1 VSNYGPLKQSDLV
14 VELRSELQRALEAN
28 EALKRKNDFLVATEV
43 QNQRLTKALDGVHE
57 ALQAILWAADLE
69 NVTLMRQ
76 ALPKVREAAAA
87 VVEFLDDIE

>member
-1 VSNYGPLKQSDLV
+1 VSYALKQTDIEV
-14 VELRSELQRALEAN
+14 ALRSELKEARAENL
-28 EALKRKNDFLVATEV
+28 ALKHKVSFLVDAEV
-43 QNQRLTKALDGVHE
+43 QNQRLTRALDGVHD